1 MEVAIPVDGGTLH
14 GEVVGAGDAV
24 VLLHAGPVDS
34 RVWDRVLADLAGTHR
49 VVRYDGRGSGRSSQ
63 PQAPF
68 SFVDDLVAVLDHL
81 GIDWAVL
88 VGQSLGGMVAVDA
101 ALAHPERVGGLV
113 LVGAGLS
120 GYPWPEIPQLGA
132 LDEALGAGDVERAA
146 AIQLDLWAP
155 LRSDPEA
162 DALIE
167 RMVCDKLVLQ
177 RQPRTP
183 PREAAPAYG
192 RLEEVEVPTVVVVG
206 EADHAVIHGVA
217 DLLAS
222 GIPGA
227 RKVVVGGAD
236 HMLPLRAPAEL
247 ARLVRELAWGC

>member
-1 MEVAIPVDGGTLH
+1 MEVAVPVDGGALH
-14 GEVVGAGDAV
+14 GEVVGAGDV
-24 VLLHAGPVDS
+24 VLLLHAGPVDS
-34 RVWDRVLADLAGTHR
+34 RVWDRVLAELAATHR
-49 VVRYDGRGSGRSSQ
+49 VVRYDARGSGRSSQ
-63 PQAPF
+63 PLAPF

-81 GIDWAVL
+81 GIERAVL

-120 GYPWPEIPQLGA
+120 GYLWPEIPQLAA
-132 LDEALGAGDVERAA
+132 LDEALAAGDVEQAA
-146 AIQLDLWAP
+146 AIQLGLWAP

-162 DALIE
+162 DALIGQMI
-167 RMVCDKLVLQ
+167 RDKLVRQ

-183 PREAAPAYG
+183 PRQGAAAFG
-192 RLEEVEVPTVVVVG
+192 RLEEVGVPTVVVVG
-206 EADHAVIHGVA
+206 EADHPVIHAVA

-222 GIPGA
+222 SIPGA

-247 ARLVRELAWGC
+247 ARLVRDLA